1 MKKIIKS
8 LLPAFVLMITSVGSF
23 AQDAAAA
30 ATDAGAESAAEAAPY
45 SPYTDPIFYG
55 LAVVALVLLI
65 FIMQLQKV
73 FASVAQNYSKGGTG
87 TLKALLVLV
96 AVTQM
101 STSSYAANDSG
112 FFHEG
117 FGSNAMNAIM
127 FIILAEV
134 AIVLYYVRLLRLF
147 LMKEEEVLVAK
158 GEVVP
163 AKPSFWEKFNNSVA
177 VEKEAAIMT
186 DHDYDG
192 IQELDNSLPPW
203 WKYGFYFTIVWAV
216 VYLAYFH
223 VTNNGPSSAQE
234 YKNELAQ
241 AEIEMAAYR
250 AKAANLIDETNV
262 VLLTEAA
269 DIEKGKATFTA
280 QCVACHGAFGEGKV
294 GPNLTDQYWK
304 HGGDIKDLFKTIKMG
319 VPGTGMKSWKTDLN
333 PTAMAQV
340 ASYILT
346 LQGTNPAGAKAAE
359 GELYTP
365 AGAAPAAA
373 DSTGATAPADTT
385 VTAAK

>member
-1 MKKIIKS
+1 MKKIFKS
-8 LLPAFVLMITSVGSF
+8 LLPAVVLMMTSLGTF

-30 ATDAGAESAAEAAPY
+30 AADAGAEAAVEPAPY
-45 SPYTDPIFYG
+45 SPYSDPVFYG

-73 FASVAQNYSKGGTG
+73 FASVAHNYAKGGSG
-87 TLKALLVLV
+87 TLKAVIVLL

-101 STSSYAANDSG
+101 STNSFAASETG
-112 FFHEG
+112 FLHEG
-117 FGSNAMNAIM
+117 FGSNAINALM
-127 FIILAEV
+127 FIILVEV

-147 LMKEEEVLVAK
+147 LIKEEEVRVAK
-158 GEVVP
+158 GEILP
-163 AKPSFWEKFNNSVA
+163 AKPSFWDKFNSSVSI
-177 VEKEAAIMT
+177 EKEAAIMT

-203 WKYGFYFTIVWAV
+203 WKYGFYFTIIWGV
-216 VYLAYFH
+216 VYLFYFH
-223 VTNNGPSSAQE
+223 VTHKGPSSEQE
-234 YKNELAQ
+234 YKNQIAQ
-241 AEIEMAAYR
+241 AEIEMAANR
-250 AKAANLIDETNV
+250 AKSANLVDETNV
-262 VLLTEAA
+262 VLMTDAA
-269 DIEKGKATFTA
+269 DIEKGKATYTA

-304 HGGDIKDLFKTIKMG
+304 HGGDIKDLFKTIKLG

-365 AGAAPAAA
+365 AGAAPAAV
-373 DSTGATAPADTT
+373 DSTGAAAPADMTG
-385 VTAAK
+385 TAAK